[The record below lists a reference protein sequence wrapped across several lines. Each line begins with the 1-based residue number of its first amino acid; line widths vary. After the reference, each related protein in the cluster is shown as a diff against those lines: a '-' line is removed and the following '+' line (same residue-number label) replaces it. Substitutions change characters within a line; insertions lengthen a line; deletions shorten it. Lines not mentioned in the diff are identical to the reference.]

1 MALKEK
7 LSFDLRDALRKG
19 DKTRCLVIRML
30 LADINN
36 TEIEKQHPL
45 DDGEILCCLWPKEI
59 KQHKESIEA
68 FTKGKRPDLVAIEEA
83 ELAILTEY
91 MPEALSREEIV
102 TLASK
107 VIKETGACGIKDKGK
122 VMSKVI
128 AQTKGRADGAEVNAI
143 VTELLTKSTL

>member
-1 MALKEK
+1 MA
-7 LSFDLRDALRKG
+7 
-19 DKTRCLVIRML
+19 
-30 LADINN
+30 
-36 TEIEKQHPL
+36 
-45 DDGEILCCLWPKEI
+45 KEI

>member
-45 DDGEILCCLWPKEI
+45 DDGEIYAVMAKEV

>member
-45 DDGEILCCLWPKEI
+45 DDGEIY
-59 KQHKESIEA
+59 A
-68 FTKGKRPDLVAIEEA
+68 VMAKR
-83 ELAILTEY
+83 
-91 MPEALSREEIV
+91 
-102 TLASK
+102 
-107 VIKETGACGIKDKGK
+107 DK
-122 VMSKVI
+122 S
-128 AQTKGRADGAEVNAI
+128 
-143 VTELLTKSTL
+143 S